1 MNQLQ
6 EAKANVKKILKRGIV
21 DRDIGQTELAE
32 MLGTNQSQLSRAING
47 GTTPKDFEL
56 QNKLAKILGVE
67 I

>member
-6 EAKANVKKILKRGIV
+6 IAKENVKKALRKGIV
-21 DRDIGQTELAE
+21 ERDISQIELAE
-32 MLGTNQSQLSRAING
+32 MLGTKQSQISRAVNG

>member
-6 EAKANVKKILKRGIV
+6 QAKIKVKKILKGGIV
-21 DRDIGQTELAE
+21 NSDLSQIELAE
-32 MLGTNQSQLSRAING
+32 MLGTNQGQLSRAING

-56 QNKLAKILGVE
+56 QDKLAKILGVE